1 MGYPAEGVV
10 DIITNWN
17 KSSECFEESSLDF
30 MLKTESINDSNGI
43 GISLLKNSD
52 RIGFIFVR
60 RGGYTNPED
69 IEGFIARIS

>member
-1 MGYPAEGVV
+1 MGVVAQETV

-17 KSSECFEESSLDF
+17 KSSECFDESSLDF
-30 MLKTESINDSNGI
+30 MLKTESVHMDGI

-69 IEGFIARIS
+69 VEGFIARIS